1 MIRLDKDGCLPDGT
15 HDVVGKL
22 QEIVVP
28 NGEIE
33 EFCKNIIKNEF
44 MDKVNEWGCD
54 FEDIL
59 DEEKGMGDT
68 YALALRNA
76 DWNCTKYYVYID
88 DDDNN
93 KVRLFKVIDISE
105 NVTDEILEIK
115 ENDDNTYDFHL
126 KFFADDE
133 LCSLASAM
141 DYATYCKL

>member
-1 MIRLDKDGCLPDGT
+1 MIQLDKDGNLPDGT

-33 EFCKNIIKNEF
+33 EVCKNIIKNEF
-44 MDKVNEWGCD
+44 MDRVNEWGCD
-54 FEDIL
+54 FKDIL
-59 DEEKGMGDT
+59 DEDKGMGDT

-88 DDDNN
+88 DDNN
-93 KVRLFKVIDISE
+93 VRLFKVINVNE

-115 ENDDNTYDFHL
+115 ENDDGKTYDFHL
-126 KFFADDE
+126 KFFTDDE
-133 LCSLASAM
+133 LCCLAAAM
-141 DYATYCKL
+141 DYAAHCKL